1 MWNNLLNIGYYIEMT
16 DVKRPYRSERRQ
28 EQAEET
34 RDRILQAARRLFV
47 DGGYGG
53 TTIEAIAERAG
64 VAAPTVYASLG
75 SKRGILMALLDR
87 MAADADLP
95 RMQAAV
101 RAAVGDPRKQLRETV
116 AFTVRFY
123 TGGAD
128 LIDIART
135 VSGVEPDLRE
145 MWREGEG
152 RRYRAVTDLARSWRE
167 AGALAPGLSAEE
179 AGDIVW
185 ALSGPD
191 VFRLFVLRRGWSV
204 ERFENWIGTTLEGLL
219 FG

>member
-1 MWNNLLNIGYYIEMT
+1 MA
-16 DVKRPYRSERRQ
+16 DVKRPYRSERRR

-34 RDRILQAARRLFV
+34 RNRILAAARELFV
-47 DGGYGG
+47 AGGYGG
-53 TTIEAIAERAG
+53 TTMEAIADRAG

-87 MAADADLP
+87 MAVDADLP

-101 RAAVGDPRKQLRETV
+101 RAAAGDPRRQLRETV
-116 AFTVRFY
+116 AFAVRFY
-123 TGGAD
+123 SGGED

-145 MWREGEG
+145 MWAEGEG
-152 RRYRAVTDLARSWRE
+152 RRYRTVTALAAGWKA

-179 AGDIVW
+179 AGDIMW

-191 VFRLFVLRRGWSV
+191 VFRLFVLRRGWSTG
-204 ERFENWIGTTLEGLL
+204 RFEEWIGATLEGLL
-219 FG
+219 LSES